1 MSHARTGRLGKAFAH
16 VRTPQKRANA
26 SCSTGGFYKSPTA
39 SQSLPYSTPIDITW
53 DTSCL
58 TTNYVDIYLYA
69 PGASTPRTHIWHNV
83 YFPAGSYQTTFQPKW
98 WNATNSV
105 NLQLSIVPSNTP
117 PFQAPFPPGPIFTV
131 TYQAPSSGSV
141 PASADPSKPD
151 GAVTVVNNG
160 PFTNTHTSGGK
171 VAAAVVMP
179 LLLIICI
186 AIAAIVKLR
195 RQSGK
200 EERRRWSEAIDRR
213 MSTISTDWKP
223 ISVAGAQAAIRNSIA
238 GDASNRASAFSFGN
252 IRPASSIVVDG
263 GQAGI
268 GARARTVLP
277 NASNGTAQLRSSLAT
292 SQIMAE
298 RVSRVSFAPDVR
310 PSSESRRT
318 VYSRAFH
325 TAIIP
330 PVPDRKWEGSQTP
343 TLISDNDSL
352 SPTQTSGP
360 ETLSIEDI
368 QAHLAG
374 KETKPLPS
382 VDAVMPALRLMRT
395 GDSSPVAGEEDE
407 PELLFSAQSTTFPAI
422 PSPTHSPDSPESA
435 SAMSSFMPMQA
446 MPANMMSP
454 DDMLRAYA
462 ERRAAGGAGIAK
474 GPTIPSPTYAG
485 VGAQGGMRTLYQ
497 PPLPSAEGGLDN
509 KKRITLESQYSG
521 MADEDAYGG
530 TH

>member
-1 MSHARTGRLGKAFAH
+1 MFVPLRNAPTRVCFFPRMPCFSP
-16 VRTPQKRANA
+16 TPSFVA
-26 SCSTGGFYKSPTA
+26 CSTGGFYKSPTA

-58 TTNYVDIYLYA
+58 TTSYVDIYLYA
-69 PGASTPRTHIWHNV
+69 PGASSPRVHIWHIV

-98 WNATNSV
+98 WNATNAA
-105 NLQLSIVPSNTP
+105 NLPLSIVPSNTP
-117 PFQAPFPPGPIFTV
+117 PFQAHFPPGPIFTV
-131 TYQAPSSGSV
+131 TYQTPSSGGV
-141 PASADPSKPD
+141 PASADTSKPD

-171 VAAAVVMP
+171 VAAAVVVP
-179 LLLIICI
+179 LLLILSI

-200 EERRRWSEAIDRR
+200 EERRRWSEAVDRR

-238 GDASNRASAFSFGN
+238 GDASNRASSFSFGN
-252 IRPASSIVVDG
+252 IRPAPSIAEG

-277 NASNGTAQLRSSLAT
+277 NPSNGTAQLRSSLAT
-292 SQIMAE
+292 SQIMAD

-310 PSSESRRT
+310 PTSESRRT

-330 PVPDRKWEGSQTP
+330 PVPDRKWEGS
-343 TLISDNDSL
+343 DRDSL
-352 SPTQTSGP
+352 SPTQTHGP

-374 KETKPLPS
+374 KETKSLPS
-382 VDAVMPALRLMRT
+382 VDAVMPALRCAYLFF
-395 GDSSPVAGEEDE
+395 SPF
-407 PELLFSAQSTTFPAI
+407 LFSVR
-422 PSPTHSPDSPESA
+422 SPR
-435 SAMSSFMPMQA
+435 SSDAHWRF
-446 MPANMMSP
+446 
-454 DDMLRAYA
+454 LRRGWRRRR
-462 ERRAAGGAGIAK
+462 RRA
-474 GPTIPSPTYAG
+474 
-485 VGAQGGMRTLYQ
+485 
-497 PPLPSAEGGLDN
+497 
-509 KKRITLESQYSG
+509 
-521 MADEDAYGG
+521 
-530 TH
+530 

>member
-1 MSHARTGRLGKAFAH
+1 MLFSP
-16 VRTPQKRANA
+16 TPSFLA
-26 SCSTGGFYKSPTA
+26 CSTGGFYKSPTA

-53 DTSCL
+53 DASCL
-58 TTNYVDIYLYA
+58 TTSYVDIYLYA
-69 PGASTPRTHIWHNV
+69 PGASNPRVHIWHNV

-98 WNATNSV
+98 WNATNSA

-131 TYQAPSSGSV
+131 TYQTPSSGGV
-141 PASADPSKPD
+141 PASADTSKPD
-151 GAVTVVNNG
+151 GAVSVVNNG

-171 VAAAVVMP
+171 VAAAVVIP

-186 AIAAIVKLR
+186 AIAAVVRLR

-200 EERRRWSEAIDRR
+200 DERKRWSEAVDRR
-213 MSTISTDWKP
+213 MSTISTEWKP

-238 GDASNRASAFSFGN
+238 GDASNRASSFSFGN
-252 IRPASSIVVDG
+252 IRPASSIAEG

-277 NASNGTAQLRSSLAT
+277 DTSNGTAQLRSSLAT

-298 RVSRVSFAPDVR
+298 RVSRISFAPDVR

-330 PVPDRKWEGSQTP
+330 PIPDRKWEDSQTP
-343 TLISDNDSL
+343 THNLDHESL
-352 SPTQTSGP
+352 SPIQSNGP

-382 VDAVMPALRLMRT
+382 VDAVMPALRC
-395 GDSSPVAGEEDE
+395 AY
-407 PELLFSAQSTTFPAI
+407 LFLFAFLI
-422 PSPTHSPDSPESA
+422 PGS
-435 SAMSSFMPMQA
+435 
-446 MPANMMSP
+446 
-454 DDMLRAYA
+454 
-462 ERRAAGGAGIAK
+462 
-474 GPTIPSPTYAG
+474 IP
-485 VGAQGGMRTLYQ
+485 LF
-497 PPLPSAEGGLDN
+497 
-509 KKRITLESQYSG
+509 
-521 MADEDAYGG
+521 
-530 TH
+530 